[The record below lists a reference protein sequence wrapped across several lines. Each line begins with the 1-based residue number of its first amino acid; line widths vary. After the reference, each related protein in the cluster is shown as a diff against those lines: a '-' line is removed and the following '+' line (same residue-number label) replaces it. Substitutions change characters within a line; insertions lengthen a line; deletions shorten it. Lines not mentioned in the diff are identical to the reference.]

1 MFYFLHCTYS
11 TELCLYVLCISFLNC
26 FLLFILFGI
35 VFLMGSFFGFPHD
48 VVFLKTFYLTLH
60 SFFHTLLDS
69 RSFLFLQY
77 CTVLLTLL
85 FFLHYY
91 WHSAL
96 FLRSYRLSALFLQY
110 SITHSLSPFIF
121 TYLTLCSSFSIVL
134 RHFIP
139 VLSSLLHVYSTVL
152 YMYEYPT
159 VFFSLYIYYFLT
171 AFVADSLFLL
181 LFLDSLL
188 QFFFFTFPDSLEPVF
203 QQFP

>member
-77 CTVLLTLL
+77 CTLNSITHSTLFSSLLLALCSFPTLLLTLWPFSTVLYCTVLLTLL

-91 WHSAL
+91 
-96 FLRSYRLSALFLQY
+96 
-110 SITHSLSPFIF
+110 
-121 TYLTLCSSFSIVL
+121 
-134 RHFIP
+134 
-139 VLSSLLHVYSTVL
+139 
-152 YMYEYPT
+152 
-159 VFFSLYIYYFLT
+159 
-171 AFVADSLFLL
+171 
-181 LFLDSLL
+181 
-188 QFFFFTFPDSLEPVF
+188 
-203 QQFP
+203 